1 MKQTFV
7 IPIVVLTVI
16 CLVVSGAL
24 AVMDSL
30 TSPIILAADAERA
43 AEAMS
48 AKIPNAE
55 RFVPIDLKHIDNLPK
70 SIKEAY
76 RTIPNV
82 GFIYIA
88 SANGFSG
95 EITVICALDGG
106 RIIATSTLSHTET
119 VGIGT
124 IIEQESFLSPF
135 SGLDMN
141 LHGIDTVTG
150 ATISTKAYIGII
162 RDIFEAHSLFVKYS
176 TVE

>member
-7 IPIVVLTVI
+7 IPIIVLTAI

-24 AVMDSL
+24 AVMDYF

-43 AEAMS
+43 AEAMI
-48 AKIPNAE
+48 AKIPHATGFE
-55 RFVPIDLKHIDNLPK
+55 QIDFEGHDEIPR
-70 SIKEAY
+70 SIKEVY
-76 RTIPNV
+76 RTTNNV
-82 GFIYIA
+82 GYIFIA

-95 EITVICALDGG
+95 AITVICAIDNDG

-124 IIEQESFLSPF
+124 IIEQESFLGPF
-135 SGLDMN
+135 SNQDYN

-150 ATISTKAYIGII
+150 ATISTKAYIGIVKE
-162 RDIFEAHSLFVKYS
+162 IFEAYNIIAG
-176 TVE
+176 